1 MLTVRY
7 GGRGGSA
14 FGLAPSPD
22 LVVVRSKERVPVL
35 ADGLSGVAPLSRSAH
50 ELLSEF
56 ELVSRFDEAGVE
68 VLRARTRARGARA
81 IGLRDRARAVLG
93 NEAAIEFAGRV
104 LMDVRSRV
112 PVLYTEN
119 LFVKFDDDAA
129 ASRCRA
135 LLKAYGLAVKRP
147 VEYLRNAYFVEA
159 PAGTGQKVFGV
170 AARLLQEKDVALCH
184 PELIRRTR
192 RRGAFAQQWHLHKTT
207 VNGTVVD
214 AHANVVAA
222 WTLAKGAGITIA
234 VIDDGIDIDHEE
246 FRSPGKIVAPRD
258 AGRRTDDP
266 RPRGNDHHG
275 TACAGVACA
284 DGSFG
289 ASGVAPEA
297 RLMPIRLVAGLG
309 SQAEADAFHWAA
321 VNGADV
327 ISCSWGPEDGAWWD
341 ASDPLHQAVVPL
353 PDSTRLAID
362 WAIRN
367 GRSGKGCVVT
377 WAAGNGNE
385 PADNDGYASYDKV
398 IAVAACNDR
407 GTRAAYSDFGACIWC
422 AFPSSHG
429 EASLTPGI
437 WTTDRSGRAGYNP
450 GRESKGGASG
460 DYANDFGGTSS
471 ACPGVAGVA
480 ALVLSRNPALRWDEV
495 KDVLRRSCDRI
506 DTAGGKYD
514 AEGRSAWYGY
524 GRVNARKAVELAL
537 PARPTATSVV
547 AVARDVAIR
556 DLKTCQLST
565 TVGESAPLAALRVT
579 VNIEHTYIGDLV
591 VTLRPPPAMK
601 VRPIVLH
608 DRAGGGAD
616 NLRATFDMVSTPAL
630 AACAGRS
637 PAGRWTLTVADKARQ
652 DQGWLRGFG
661 LEMVF

>member
-1 MLTVRY
+1 
-7 GGRGGSA
+7 
-14 FGLAPSPD
+14 
-22 LVVVRSKERVPVL
+22 
-35 ADGLSGVAPLSRSAH
+35 VA
-50 ELLSEF
+50 
-56 ELVSRFDEAGVE
+56 RFDEAGVE
-68 VLRARTRARGARA
+68 VLRARAPARGARTV
-81 IGLRDRARAVLG
+81 GLRDRARAVLG
-93 NEAAIEFAGRV
+93 NEAAIEFAGRA
-104 LMDVRSRV
+104 LMDVRSRM

-119 LFVKFDDDAA
+119 LFVKFDDDTA

-159 PAGTGQKVFGV
+159 PARTGQKVFAL
-170 AARLLQEKDVALCH
+170 AARLLQEKEVSLCH
-184 PELIRRTR
+184 PELIRRAR
-192 RRGAFAQQWHLHKTT
+192 RRAAFPQQWHLHKTT
-207 VNGTVVD
+207 VNGKTVD

-222 WTLAKGAGITIA
+222 WELAKGAGVTIA
-234 VIDDGIDIDHEE
+234 VIDDGVDIDHEE
-246 FRSPGKIVAPRD
+246 FRSPGKVVAPRD
-258 AGRRTDDP
+258 AGRGTDDP
-266 RPRGNDHHG
+266 RPRVNDHHG
-275 TACAGVACA
+275 TACA
-284 DGSFG
+284 DGNFG
-289 ASGVAPEA
+289 ASGVAPQA

-327 ISCSWGPEDGAWWD
+327 ISCSWGPDDGAWWD

-367 GRSGKGCVVT
+367 GRNGKGCVVT

-385 PADNDGYASYDKV
+385 SADNDGYASYDKV

-407 GTRAAYSDFGACIWC
+407 SAKAAYSDFGACIWC

-429 EASLTPGI
+429 DVSLTPGI
-437 WTTDRSGRAGYNP
+437 WTTDRTGRMGYNP
-450 GRESKGGASG
+450 GRESQGALSG
-460 DYANDFGGTSS
+460 NYINDFGGTSS

-506 DTAGGKYD
+506 ALAGGKYD
-514 AEGRSAWYGY
+514 ADGHSAWYGY

-537 PARPTATSVV
+537 PARPAATSVV

-565 TVGESAPLAALRVT
+565 AVGETAPLTALRVT

-591 VTLRPPPAMK
+591 
-601 VRPIVLH
+601 LH
-608 DRAGGGAD
+608 DRAGGGTD
-616 NLRATFDMVSTPAL
+616 NLRASFDMVSTPAL
-630 AACAGRS
+630 AACGGKS
-637 PAGRWTLTVADKARQ
+637 PAGRWTLTVADKVRQ
-652 DQGWLRGFG
+652 DQGWLRGFS
-661 LEMVF
+661 LEMEF